1 MKENSFYFTGPQS
14 KLHLKAQ
21 NLAFFSQIAEGIDDD
36 TWMFHL
42 IRNEYSSWIRNFVGD
57 EELAVRIQEEE
68 ESNDDPVSSKRAI
81 LQYIDEKYTMGSD
94 QV

>member
-14 KLHLKAQ
+14 QLHLKAQ

-42 IRNEYSSWIRNFVGD
+42 KNKEYSSWIRNSVGD
-57 EELAVRIQEEE
+57 DELAELIQEEE
-68 ESNDDPVSSKRAI
+68 ERNDDPVSSKRAI
-81 LQYIDEKYTMGSD
+81 LQYIDEKYTTGSD
-94 QV
+94 QK